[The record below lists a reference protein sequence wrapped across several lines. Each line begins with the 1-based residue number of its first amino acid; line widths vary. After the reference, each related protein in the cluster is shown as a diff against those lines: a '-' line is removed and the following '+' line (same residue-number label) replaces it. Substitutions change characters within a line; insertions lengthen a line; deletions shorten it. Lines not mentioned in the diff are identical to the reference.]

1 MGERMLRGSRLG
13 AVSYESDRNTELAP
27 RQTREYLCANG
38 HQFEVP
44 FAVATDSRASI
55 RVPQPDRGWP
65 STGRPAPRLISK
77 EMVASMRPGS
87 VIVDLAV
94 ERGGNCELAK
104 PGQVVEAGGVKI
116 VGHLNVPGRIAASAS
131 SLYAKN
137 LFAFLEILVD
147 KSSRALNVKWDDE
160 IVKATALT
168 RDGAVIHPNFAPKSA
183 A

>member
-1 MGERMLRGSRLG
+1 
-13 AVSYESDRNTELAP
+13 
-27 RQTREYLCANG
+27 
-38 HQFEVP
+38 
-44 FAVATDSRASI
+44 
-55 RVPQPDRGWP
+55 
-65 STGRPAPRLISK
+65 
-77 EMVASMRPGS
+77 MRPGS

-94 ERGGNCELAK
+94 ERGGNVEGAK
-104 PGQVVEAGGVKI
+104 AGEIVAANGVKI

-147 KSSRALNVKWDDE
+147 KSAKALAVKWDDE

-168 RDGAVIHPNFAPKSA
+168 RDGAVIHPSFAPKSA

>member
-1 MGERMLRGSRLG
+1 M
-13 AVSYESDRNTELAP
+13 
-27 RQTREYLCANG
+27 
-38 HQFEVP
+38 
-44 FAVATDSRASI
+44 VAT
-55 RVPQPDRGWP
+55 
-65 STGRPAPRLISK
+65 
-77 EMVASMRPGS
+77 MRPGS

-104 PGQVVEAGGVKI
+104 PGAVVDAGGVKI

-147 KSSRALNVKWDDE
+147 KSAKALAIKWDDE

-168 RDGAVIHPNFAPKSA
+168 RDGAVIHPAFAPKSA

>member
-1 MGERMLRGSRLG
+1 
-13 AVSYESDRNTELAP
+13 
-27 RQTREYLCANG
+27 
-38 HQFEVP
+38 
-44 FAVATDSRASI
+44 
-55 RVPQPDRGWP
+55 
-65 STGRPAPRLISK
+65 
-77 EMVASMRPGS
+77 MVASMRPGS

-104 PGQVVEAGGVKI
+104 PDGVVHAGGVKI
-116 VGHLNVPGRIAASAS
+116 VAYRNVPSRIAASAS

-147 KSSRALNVKWDDE
+147 KNAKALAIKWDDE

-168 RDGAVIHPNFAPKSA
+168 RDGAVIHPSFAPKSA